1 MKKFLYTIL
10 IILIIVFIIL
20 IYARFIGPL
29 GLKTKEVSYNTEYIS
44 ESYDGLKIVHFSD
57 IHYKKIITKKRVRQ
71 LVSEINKIKPDI
83 VLFTGDLLDSSTNIT
98 NKDIT
103 FLITELSKIE
113 STYGNFAI
121 LGDNDYLKTDTIKNI
136 YIQSNF
142 TLLDNSYSII
152 HNENNDQIFIGGI
165 STFNYEEADIDKTME
180 YFKNNPDIN
189 FKIIMIHE
197 GDYVD
202 TILEKYNNINIIV
215 AGNSINGSINIP
227 ILKRLLLPNGSKK
240 YYKPHYKVNNTYI
253 YISNGIGLN
262 NLNFRL
268 FNRPSINFYRINKN
282 YINNLFF
289 YTYI

>member
-136 YIQSNF
+136 YIQSN
-142 TLLDNSYSII
+142 
-152 HNENNDQIFIGGI
+152 
-165 STFNYEEADIDKTME
+165 DI
-180 YFKNNPDIN
+180 
-189 FKIIMIHE
+189 
-197 GDYVD
+197 
-202 TILEKYNNINIIV
+202 
-215 AGNSINGSINIP
+215 
-227 ILKRLLLPNGSKK
+227 
-240 YYKPHYKVNNTYI
+240 
-253 YISNGIGLN
+253 
-262 NLNFRL
+262 
-268 FNRPSINFYRINKN
+268 
-282 YINNLFF
+282 
-289 YTYI
+289 

>member
-10 IILIIVFIIL
+10 IILIIIFIIL

-29 GLKTKEVSYNTEYIS
+29 GLKTKEISYNKEYIS
-44 ESYDGLKIVHFSD
+44 ESYDGLKIVHYSD
-57 IHYKKIITKKRVRQ
+57 IHYKKIITKKTVRQ

-103 FLITELSKIE
+103 FLINELSKIE

-142 TLLDNSYSII
+142 NLLDNSYSII
-152 HNENNDQIFIGGI
+152 HNENNDQIFIGGV

-240 YYKPHYKVNNTYI
+240 YYKPHYKVHNTDI

-268 FNRPSINFYRINKN
+268 FNHPSINFYRINKLN
-282 YINNLFF
+282 
-289 YTYI
+289 